1 MIKYFFKRLLIMI
14 PMLLLISLLI
24 FLALELMPVD
34 PISYL
39 LSPDMSMDSQNVEQ
53 LRQSLGLNDPVF
65 IRYFRW
71 LGDILHGNFGY
82 SIVSGTPISQII
94 ALKLPAT
101 FELAAGALCLSTVFG
116 VGLGFLSAI
125 KQNNVID
132 YLGRFF
138 GVIGISLPQFFFGI
152 CILQIF
158 GVILGWFPLG
168 GRISYGDV
176 SFWDRLPNLV
186 LPMVTMTLTMMA
198 VLLRYTRNSMLD
210 IMSRD
215 YVKTARST
223 GIPEWKVYLKHVFRN
238 AMGPVLVIICFR
250 LPMLIG
256 GSVVIESVFAWP
268 GIGSVILSSV
278 TAGDYPVIMMST
290 LMVAAMILFA
300 SFLVDLLAALLDPRV
315 RFDK

>member
-1 MIKYFFKRLLIMI
+1 MIKYFLKRLLIMI

-39 LSPDMSMDSQNVEQ
+39 MSPDMAMDSQNVEE
-53 LRQSLGLNDPVF
+53 LRQSLGLHDPVF
-65 IRYFRW
+65 IRYVRW
-71 LGDILHGNFGY
+71 LGNILQGDFGY

-94 ALKLPAT
+94 GLKLPAT
-101 FELAAGALCLSTVFG
+101 FELAAVALCLSTVLG
-116 VGLGFLSAI
+116 VGLGIISAI
-125 KQNNVID
+125 KQNSMVD
-132 YLGRFF
+132 YLGRCF

-158 GVILGWFPLG
+158 GVMLGWFPLG
-168 GRISYGDV
+168 GRFSYGDA
-176 SFWDRLPNLV
+176 SFWDRLPNLI
-186 LPMVTMTLTMMA
+186 LPMATMTLSMMA

-315 RFDK
+315 RLDK